1 MRKKK
6 KTPSFRYVDLFAGCG
21 GFSLGLE
28 SSGGDLVFALERSP
42 MAAETFMRNLIK
54 PQASDG
60 DWENYLSL
68 STSNQVDQG
77 LVIADIE
84 TAFTNAQLRR
94 VLRGEEIDL
103 IVGGPPCQGFSL
115 AGRRDPR
122 DKRNSLAWNYLDY
135 VQLARP
141 KFVIIENVLGMNAKF
156 GKGKSEEK
164 SIFNQLAVA
173 LEETGPKYVVQK
185 LQLNAR
191 HYGAAQNRERL
202 FLVACRKDVAKRL
215 GVSSNNL
222 LWKSDFKD
230 NVSTLPDLAP
240 LPTEHS
246 ESLLTVQ
253 DAIGDLHTGG
263 KKSKYVANLQDAA
276 FWGLTPSRVLE
287 NNNPRTHNPRS
298 ALKFELYLAIKRL
311 RLSPLLMRTGLSD
324 AHAESRNFEL
334 ARVEKMQIFP
344 ILGSSGQVLAPN
356 FTSFVSLLQ
365 EHTTRKH
372 SQRVLEITKTPPTVI
387 TSPDDYIH
395 PVAPRVLTVRELAR
409 FQGFSDDFVFYS
421 KETTGGLKRRTEVPQ
436 YSQVGNAVSPFVSRA
451 LGLRIRDLVKS

>member
-6 KTPSFRYVDLFAGCG
+6 KAPSFRYVDLFAGCG

-42 MAAETFMRNLIK
+42 MAGETFMRNLIK
-54 PQASDG
+54 PHASDF
-60 DWENYLSL
+60 DWDNYLSL
-68 STSNQVDQG
+68 SISNQVDEG

-84 TAFTNAQLRR
+84 TAFSNAQLRR
-94 VLRGEEIDL
+94 VLRGEEIDV

-135 VQLARP
+135 VQLGRP

-156 GKGKSEEK
+156 GKSKAEEN
-164 SIFNQLAVA
+164 SIFSQLAVA
-173 LEETGPKYVVQK
+173 LEQTGPKYVVQK

-202 FLVACRKDVAKRL
+202 FLVGCRKDVAKRL

-246 ESLLTVQ
+246 ESKLTVQ
-253 DAIGDLHTGG
+253 DAIGDLHNGG
-263 KKSKYVANLQDAA
+263 KRSKYVANLQDSK
-276 FWGLTPSRVLE
+276 FWGITPSNELE
-287 NNNPRTHNPRS
+287 NNNRRTHNPRS
-298 ALKFELYLAIKRL
+298 ELKFELYLAIKRL
-311 RLSPLLMRTGLSD
+311 QLSPLLMRSGLSGS
-324 AHAESRNFEL
+324 HNESRNREL

-344 ILGSSGQVLAPN
+344 ILGSSGQVLASS
-356 FTSFVSLLQ
+356 FSSFVKLLE
-365 EHTTRKH
+365 EHKTRKH
-372 SQRVLEITKTPPTVI
+372 SQRVLEISKTPPTVI

-395 PVAPRVLTVRELAR
+395 PLAPRVLTVRELAR
-409 FQGFSDDFVFYS
+409 FQGFCDDFVFYS

-451 LGLRIRDLVKS
+451 LGLLIRDLVN